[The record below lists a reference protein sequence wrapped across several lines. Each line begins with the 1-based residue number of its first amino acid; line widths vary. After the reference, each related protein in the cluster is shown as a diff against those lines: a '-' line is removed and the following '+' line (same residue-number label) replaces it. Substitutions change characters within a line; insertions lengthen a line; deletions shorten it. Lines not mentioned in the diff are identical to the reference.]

1 MGADHK
7 TPGKITAKGLL
18 WAKMLRAAFFPLS
31 LFPVGMGAAT
41 AAAAG
46 EVSPCRFFL
55 VVLGV
60 LCYHA
65 GANVFNDFYD
75 EVSGNDRL
83 NTYHSP
89 YSGGGRL
96 LQKGQVSL
104 LALRRAAVLLYVA
117 GSTAFLGLAVTGG
130 GWGVPALGAA
140 GLFGGFFYSAPPL
153 QLAGRGWGEA
163 VIGLCFGPLLVSGTE
178 LALTGSLPLRTILLS
193 IPFGFLIAA
202 VILINE
208 FPDLEADRLTG
219 KFTLVVRMGRRRS
232 MNLFGLL
239 LFSAFFFIIANI
251 LLFRLP
257 FAWLSLLAL
266 PVAFRAYLLG
276 RKFYKDPRR
285 ILPAC
290 AATIKT
296 HFFTSLLLVL
306 SVWLGNRGGI

>member
-7 TPGKITAKGLL
+7 TAGQIGAKGIL
-18 WAKMLRAAFFPLS
+18 WLKTVRAAFFPLS
-31 LFPVGMGAAT
+31 LFPVGMGAVT

-46 EVSPCRFFL
+46 QVSLVRFIL
-55 VVLGV
+55 VALGV

-65 GANVFNDFYD
+65 GANLFNDFYD

-83 NTYHSP
+83 NKYHSP

-96 LQKGQVSL
+96 LQEGHVSL
-104 LALRRAAVLLYVA
+104 PALRKTAVFLYMTGSVALLV
-117 GSTAFLGLAVTGG
+117 LAMTGG
-130 GWGVPALGAA
+130 GSGVLALGAA
-140 GLFGGFFYSAPPL
+140 GFLGGFFYSAPPL

-178 LALTGSLPLRTILLS
+178 LALTGSLPLRTVLLS
-193 IPFGFLIAA
+193 IPFGFLITA

-208 FPDLEADRLTG
+208 FPDWEADRLTG
-219 KFTLVVRMGRRRS
+219 KNTLVVRMGPRRS
-232 MNLFGLL
+232 INLFGLL

-251 LLFRLP
+251 ILLRLP

-266 PVAFRAYLLG
+266 PAAFRAYILG
-276 RKFYKDPRR
+276 RKFYKDPRG

-296 HFFTSLLLVL
+296 HFFTSLLLVF
-306 SVWLGNRGGI
+306 SVWLGNRGGV